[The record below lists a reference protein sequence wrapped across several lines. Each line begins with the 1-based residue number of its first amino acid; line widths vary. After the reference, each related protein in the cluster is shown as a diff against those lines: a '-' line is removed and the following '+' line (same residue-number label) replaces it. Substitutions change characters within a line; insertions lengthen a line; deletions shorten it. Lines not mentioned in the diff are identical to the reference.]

1 MNFFKDKSGKIV
13 IAQWPNLP
21 LWFALFFF
29 VLENFSTGTI
39 QLLGTSGL
47 FASLV
52 VWSYLEISSGVNG
65 FRKLLGV
72 IVMVLQFQKLLRM
85 FL

>member
-1 MNFFKDKSGKIV
+1 MKFFKDKSGKVV

-29 VLENFSTGTI
+29 ILEKFSTGI
-39 QLLGTSGL
+39 LEIIGASGL

-52 VWSYLEISSGVNG
+52 VWSYMEITSGVNG
-65 FRKLLGV
+65 FRRFFGVVVMFLQVYKLLK
-72 IVMVLQFQKLLRM
+72 I